1 MKKPIV
7 IAELG
12 SVHDGSIGNCIN
24 LIKCAKE
31 NGAQMIKLQHHISEE
46 ETLKNAPNPKYF
58 KLENRYDYFKRTSF
72 NKQEWLKI
80 INYCKKIKID
90 FMCSV
95 FSLASFKYLI
105 KLGVKNIKVP
115 SGELNN
121 THLLKNISL
130 NKKIKVFIST
140 GMSNWNEI
148 LNAVSILNQNKLVIF
163 QCTSLYPCPID
174 YSGINIIKDFKKKF
188 PKHEIGFSDH
198 TTSNHACFGAVALG
212 ACILERHYTDKM
224 NREGPDIVNSM
235 DPEAARDLVEG
246 SRIIKK
252 ERGGTKGPIEE
263 EKPVIEFAYASI
275 VTIKDIKKGEE
286 LTYDYGYDMEHF
298 LDHPCLCGTRQC
310 VGFIVRED
318 QRFKVRRLLK
328 NKKINKPQSTNQ
340 FKSQSKI

>member
-198 TTSNHACFGAVALG
+198 TTGNVAAILALAAGSEYFEKHITFSNYMYGSDAKLASEPSVFKTYCLSLNEAYRACVKKVNKDNLKPFTQMRKVFQKSLYYKVNIKKNT
-212 ACILERHYTDKM
+212 ILKEHLISFKKPAKGMPASDYYKIINKKLKKNVDK
-224 NREGPDIVNSM
+224 DQ
-235 DPEAARDLVEG
+235 
-246 SRIIKK
+246 IIK
-252 ERGGTKGPIEE
+252 
-263 EKPVIEFAYASI
+263 VS
-275 VTIKDIKKGEE
+275 D
-286 LTYDYGYDMEHF
+286 
-298 LDHPCLCGTRQC
+298 
-310 VGFIVRED
+310 
-318 QRFKVRRLLK
+318 LK
-328 NKKINKPQSTNQ
+328 
-340 FKSQSKI
+340 